1 MEIRKYLTF
10 FENET
15 IQVFFFNHMPQ
26 KYQNEKSP
34 ILNGQIKYKTSG
46 KVQKM
51 RDLEGLTSIRPFEN
65 TRYIWTIQLDI

>member
-26 KYQNEKSP
+26 KYQNGK
-34 ILNGQIKYKTSG
+34 IAKTVWS
-46 KVQKM
+46 KTAQ
-51 RDLEGLTSIRPFEN
+51 N
-65 TRYIWTIQLDI
+65 TRKSLNNE

>member
-34 ILNGQIKYKTSG
+34 ILNGQKQPKTPG
-46 KVQKM
+46 KV
-51 RDLEGLTSIRPFEN
+51 
-65 TRYIWTIQLDI
+65 